1 MYGRPSS
8 FRDAAASMIKDLGE
22 ITRHPVATLFFAA
35 DDVRVSFDALSSVPL
50 FPKLTYQLR
59 LHQSREEDEGER

>member
-1 MYGRPSS
+1 
-8 FRDAAASMIKDLGE
+8 MIKDLGE